1 MRKKPSEL
9 DFEEYIRQVE
19 PAKREKSYAWST
31 AIGLQQVDGLTPSE
45 YLFEVAKKN
54 IEGKISLN
62 KAQALIDSY
71 YESKTERTDD
81 QDEKEEADKVS
92 ARIAQILSEKAFS
105 FSPFFFISIH
115 KRLFDR
121 VFKHAGEIRKYN
133 ISKREW
139 VLNGDSVMYGASFEL
154 QKALNYD
161 FECEREFKYSGLSMD
176 EIVRHLAFFVSRL
189 WQIHAFG
196 EGNTRTT
203 AVFTIKYLRS
213 MGFKVGNDIFAK
225 NSWYFRN
232 ALVRA
237 NYKNVDKKINEEP
250 EYLEKFFRNLL
261 MGEHNELKNRYLH
274 VDYKK
279 VKDKAVIEKS
289 KKTETAKKVQTK
301 CHSKNVTVKCHS
313 KMSQQN
319 VTVKISER
327 QKQILDIVKENPNIL
342 QTELAERF
350 GVRRET
356 IYRDMKKLVEAGIL
370 TRSDSDKKCNWK
382 VAKNLKSD
390 EKCLKRR

>member
-1 MRKKPSEL
+1 MRKKPSEI
-9 DFEEYIRQVE
+9 DFEEYIRHVE

-31 AIGLQQVDGLTPSE
+31 AIGLQQVDGLTPSN
-45 YLFEVAKKN
+45 YLLEVAKKN

-62 KAQALIDSY
+62 KALTLIDSY

-92 ARIAQILSEKAFS
+92 ARIAQVLSEKAFS
-105 FSPFFFISIH
+105 FSPSFFIAIH
-115 KRLFDR
+115 KRLFER

-133 ISKREW
+133 ISKKEW
-139 VLNGDSVMYGASFEL
+139 VLNGDSVMYGASYEL
-154 QKALNYD
+154 RMALDYD
-161 FECEREFKYSGLSMD
+161 FDREREFNYSNLSMD
-176 EIVRHLAFFVSRL
+176 EIVRHLTFFVSSL

-237 NYKNVDKKINEEP
+237 NYKNVRKGIQQEP
-250 EYLEKFFRNLL
+250 EYLENFFRNLL
-261 MGEHNELKNRYLH
+261 MGEHNELRNRYLH

-279 VKDKAVIEKS
+279 VKDNAVIEKS
-289 KKTETAKKVQTK
+289 KNVTAKY
-301 CHSKNVTVKCHS
+301 HS

-319 VTVKISER
+319 VTVKISGR

-356 IYRDMKKLVEAGIL
+356 IYRDMKKLMEAGIL

-382 VAKNLKSD
+382 VAKNLKSGG
-390 EKCLKRR
+390 KCLKRR

>member
-31 AIGLQQVDGLTPSE
+31 AIGLQQVDGRTPSD
-45 YLFEVAKKN
+45 YLLEVAKKN

-62 KAQALIDSY
+62 MAQALIDSY
-71 YESKTERTDD
+71 YDSKTERTDD
-81 QDEKEEADKVS
+81 QDESEEADKVS
-92 ARIAQILSEKAFS
+92 VRTALVLCENAFRLSPSFLIA
-105 FSPFFFISIH
+105 IH

-121 VFKHAGEIRKYN
+121 ILKHAGEIRKYN
-133 ISKREW
+133 ISKKEW
-139 VLNGDSVMYGASFEL
+139 VLNGVSVMYGASYEL
-154 QKALNYD
+154 RMALDYD
-161 FECEREFKYSGLSMD
+161 FEREREFNYSNLSMD
-176 EIVRHLAFFVSRL
+176 EIVRHLTFFVSSL

-237 NYKNVDKKINEEP
+237 NYKNVRKGIQQEP
-250 EYLEKFFRNLL
+250 EHLEKFFRNLL
-261 MGEHNELKNRYLH
+261 MGEHNELRNRYLH

-279 VKDKAVIEKS
+279 TQSRINTEKS
-289 KKTETAKKVQTK
+289 SPEATKKRG
-301 CHSKNVTVKCHS
+301 KNVPVNVSLKDRPKKIIAALS
-313 KMSQQN
+313 KDPHVSATKLAEKFGVTEKTIKRDLQLLKQQN
-319 VTVKISER
+319 LI
-327 QKQILDIVKENPNIL
+327 
-342 QTELAERF
+342 
-350 GVRRET
+350 
-356 IYRDMKKLVEAGIL
+356 
-370 TRSDSDKKCNWK
+370 TRVGADKNGYWK
-382 VAKNLKSD
+382 VN
-390 EKCLKRR
+390 

>member
-1 MRKKPSEL
+1 LALIAAQGSPMRKKPSEL

-31 AIGLQQVDGLTPSE
+31 AIGLQQVDGLTPSD
-45 YLFEVAKKN
+45 YLLEVAKKN

-62 KAQALIDSY
+62 KAQELIDSY
-71 YESKTERTDD
+71 YESKTERSDD
-81 QDEKEEADKVS
+81 KDDTEEADKVS
-92 ARIAQILSEKAFS
+92 ARIAQILSEKSFN
-105 FSPFFFISIH
+105 FSPSFLIAIH
-115 KRLFDR
+115 KRLFEG
-121 VFKHAGEIRKYN
+121 VFKHAGEIRKYD
-133 ISKREW
+133 ISKKEW

-154 QKALNYD
+154 RMALDYD
-161 FECEREFKYSGLSMD
+161 FEREREFSYSNLSMN
-176 EIVRHLAFFVSRL
+176 EMVRHLAFFVSRL

-237 NYKNVDKKINEEP
+237 NYKNVRKGIQQES

-279 VKDKAVIEKS
+279 VKDKAVIGKS
-289 KKTETAKKVQTK
+289 KPNAPKKRDENVPINVLINVPIKDRQKKIIAALSKDAYASAQKLAEKFGVTEKTIRRDLQLLK
-301 CHSKNVTVKCHS
+301 
-313 KMSQQN
+313 QQN
-319 VTVKISER
+319 IISR
-327 QKQILDIVKENPNIL
+327 VGANKN
-342 QTELAERF
+342 
-350 GVRRET
+350 G
-356 IYRDMKKLVEAGIL
+356 Y
-370 TRSDSDKKCNWK
+370 WK
-382 VAKNLKSD
+382 VN
-390 EKCLKRR
+390 

>member
-31 AIGLQQVDGLTPSE
+31 AIGLQQVDGLTPSD
-45 YLFEVAKKN
+45 YLLEVAKKN

-62 KAQALIDSY
+62 KAQKLIDSY
-71 YESKTERTDD
+71 YESKTERADD
-81 QDEKEEADKVS
+81 KDDTEEADKVS
-92 ARIAQILSEKAFS
+92 ARIAQILSEKSFN
-105 FSPFFFISIH
+105 FSPSFLIAIH
-115 KRLFDR
+115 KRLFEG
-121 VFKHAGEIRKYN
+121 VFKHAGEIRKYD
-133 ISKREW
+133 ISKKEW

-154 QKALNYD
+154 RMALDYD
-161 FECEREFKYSGLSMD
+161 FEREREFSYSNISMD

-237 NYKNVDKKINEEP
+237 NYKNVRKGIQQEP

-279 VKDKAVIEKS
+279 VKGKAVIEKS
-289 KKTETAKKVQTK
+289 KPNVAKKR
-301 CHSKNVTVKCHS
+301 SKNVPVNVPINVLINVPIKDRQKKIIAALS
-313 KMSQQN
+313 KDAHASAQKLAEKFGVTEKTIRRDLQLLKQQN
-319 VTVKISER
+319 I
-327 QKQILDIVKENPNIL
+327 I
-342 QTELAERF
+342 
-350 GVRRET
+350 
-356 IYRDMKKLVEAGIL
+356 
-370 TRSDSDKKCNWK
+370 TRVGANKNGYWK
-382 VAKNLKSD
+382 VN
-390 EKCLKRR
+390 

>member
-1 MRKKPSEL
+1 MQKKPSEL

-31 AIGLQQVDGLTPSE
+31 AIGLQQVDGLTPSD
-45 YLFEVAKKN
+45 YLLEVAKKN

-81 QDEKEEADKVS
+81 KDETEEADKVS
-92 ARIAQILSEKAFS
+92 ARIAQVLSEKAFS
-105 FSPFFFISIH
+105 FSPSFLIAIH
-115 KRLFDR
+115 KRLFER

-133 ISKREW
+133 ISKKEW
-139 VLNGDSVMYGASFEL
+139 VLNGDSVLYGPAFEL
-154 QKALNYD
+154 RRALDYD
-161 FECEREFKYSGLSMD
+161 FEREREFNYSGLSMD

-189 WQIHAFG
+189 WQIHAFC

-237 NYKNVDKKINEEP
+237 NYKNLDKKIEEEP
-250 EYLEKFFRNLL
+250 EYLEKFFRNML
-261 MGEHNELKNRYLH
+261 MGEHNELRNRYLH

-279 VKDKAVIEKS
+279 VKNNAAIEKS
-289 KKTETAKKVQTK
+289 KKTGTTKKVQTK
-301 CHSKNVTVKCHS
+301 SQSKNVTVKYHS

-327 QKQILDIVKENPNIL
+327 QKQILEIVKENPNVL

-356 IYRDMKKLVEAGIL
+356 ISRDMRKLVDMGIL
-370 TRSDSDKKCNWK
+370 CRSDSDKQCTWK
-382 VAKNLKSD
+382 VAKNFKQD
-390 EKCLKRR
+390 